1 MKTQASTT
9 TTEQEQRKTHRS
21 SQPVSLMEKS
31 GAMLDD
37 ARPAAATQQRIQRI
51 AETSPRAALPQT
63 MQAMMAASPQTRQ
76 LMSSKAMISQGA
88 KAGAVQ
94 LRSFNPYAAAD
105 GSTGHHIIPHSVLI
119 KNMERIPLGEQ
130 PAVMCKFL
138 PALDNLTLANLISA
152 AIEVNEVPFV
162 IKYNNVIINK
172 HKLTNNQ
179 PAGIQAVAATPL
191 ASLNG
196 VERGRLT
203 FDDATFDTF
212 TARYTAIKGNTAAD
226 LTAKEKGML
235 SAFYEWQAG
244 NQFAGPSQ
252 RYEPGTSDEFDS
264 DAQFAL
270 NDEAYTAEL
279 NKIYKVLKPNAD
291 AQTLTPEALKLQ
303 LARLADLTRGKN
315 APDVDD
321 TRWVELNSDARQG
334 LLTAIEG
341 YDRVVASGAIGAR
354 NNNKKVHKDL
364 ITSVDSGKLKTK
376 IRDNMAAYNE
386 RGWRWALDDL
396 NNNRIPPAIA
406 HPLYPDWSVVVAE
419 PNKLKLRELPGI
431 AAVPVEINHKKYQ
444 EPELV
449 SALCTLFIA
458 GLRKTFSL

>member
-1 MKTQASTT
+1 
-9 TTEQEQRKTHRS
+9 
-21 SQPVSLMEKS
+21 
-31 GAMLDD
+31 
-37 ARPAAATQQRIQRI
+37 
-51 AETSPRAALPQT
+51 
-63 MQAMMAASPQTRQ
+63 
-76 LMSSKAMISQGA
+76 
-88 KAGAVQ
+88 
-94 LRSFNPYAAAD
+94 
-105 GSTGHHIIPHSVLI
+105 
-119 KNMERIPLGEQ
+119 
-130 PAVMCKFL
+130 
-138 PALDNLTLANLISA
+138 
-152 AIEVNEVPFV
+152 V

-196 VERGRLT
+196 VERGLLT

-212 TARYTAIKGNTAAD
+212 TARYTAIKDNTAAD

-303 LARLADLTRGKN
+303 LTKLANLTRGKN
-315 APDVDD
+315 VPDVDD

-364 ITSVDSGKLKTK
+364 ITSVITSVDSGKLETK

-386 RGWRWALDDL
+386 RGWRWVLDDL

-406 HPLYPDWSVVVAE
+406 HPFYPDWSVVVAE